1 MFQDSHLVVSRCIHD
16 MAVIVASDDSSG
28 ALFRF
33 RRIML
38 NNFKSSF
45 VWQFAG
51 GFVLGAIG
59 LVVLQPASATHEML
73 SRIAPTHEV
82 R

>member
-1 MFQDSHLVVSRCIHD
+1 MVKS
-16 MAVIVASDDSSG
+16 
-28 ALFRF
+28 
-33 RRIML
+33 
-38 NNFKSSF
+38 FKSSF

-59 LVVLQPASATHEML
+59 LVVLQPAEATQV
-73 SRIAPTHEV
+73 RVGRFAPTHQV

>member
-1 MFQDSHLVVSRCIHD
+1 M
-16 MAVIVASDDSSG
+16 
-28 ALFRF
+28 
-33 RRIML
+33 ML
-38 NNFKSSF
+38 NSLKSSF

-59 LVVLQPASATHEML
+59 LVVLQPADRTHEL
-73 SRIAPTHEV
+73 VSRLAPTHQV

>member
-1 MFQDSHLVVSRCIHD
+1 
-16 MAVIVASDDSSG
+16 
-28 ALFRF
+28 
-33 RRIML
+33 ML
-38 NNFKSSF
+38 NTLKSSF

-59 LVVLQPASATHEML
+59 LVVLQPAEPTQEL
-73 SRIAPTHEV
+73 VGRFAPTHQV